1 MRLLPVQAPHHQA
14 MSCPV
19 PLTLQRGPTRR
30 SKRKEVEGTGGKA
43 GDKDT
48 SWRFRLVLQLR
59 ARVTCVNAV
68 SQRDRCNQV
77 LNSQVKVKVSLS
89 STGEGLVTFHS

>member
-1 MRLLPVQAPHHQA
+1 M
-14 MSCPV
+14 
-19 PLTLQRGPTRR
+19 
-30 SKRKEVEGTGGKA
+30 
-43 GDKDT
+43 
-48 SWRFRLVLQLR
+48 LQLR